1 MDPFGFKVIFIIFL
15 VFVPLERLFAMR
27 PQQKVFRR
35 DWGNDV
41 IFLLLNGLLTKLG
54 LLAVIIGII
63 FSAAWIVPAPF
74 QALVGGLPYW
84 VQIPAVIVL
93 ADLGFYWTHRMF
105 HAGPWLWRFHS
116 IHHSMEVLDWRAAG
130 RGHPVDRILTMRVSL
145 VPSFTLPFSACA
157 NGAE

>member
-1 MDPFGFKVIFIIFL
+1 MDPFGFKEIFIIFL
-15 VFVPLERLFAMR
+15 VFVPLERLFEMH
-27 PQQKVFRR
+27 PQQKFFRR
-35 DWGNDV
+35 DWGNVV
-41 IFLLLNGLLTKLG
+41 IFVLLNGLLTKLG

-105 HAGPWLWRFHS
+105 HAVPWLWRFHS
-116 IHHSMEVLDWRAAG
+116 IHHSIEELDWLPPG
-130 RGHPVDRILTMRVSL
+130 RGHPVTESLPHGVSL
-145 VPSFTLPFSACA
+145 VPVCPPGCSGS
-157 NGAE
+157 